1 MIWKSQQTR
10 TKEQSDTESISMLC
24 DDCLQSITMK
34 DINLFYLVLLL
45 SQIMKVKIRLFLDV
59 FLLESKWSFKHWQWT
74 NSVLFV
80 HHQIMCNLKNFGYID
95 FNYDYENTNLDSN
108 SKRITMNGKVT
119 EKKIECLA
127 DKETQF

>member
-1 MIWKSQQTR
+1 
-10 TKEQSDTESISMLC
+10 
-24 DDCLQSITMK
+24 
-34 DINLFYLVLLL
+34 
-45 SQIMKVKIRLFLDV
+45 
-59 FLLESKWSFKHWQWT
+59 
-74 NSVLFV
+74 
-80 HHQIMCNLKNFGYID
+80 MCNLKNFGYID